1 MKGRLWK
8 DLCELEVAKS
18 VPDLRDIINE
28 KDEWGKCALF
38 MTLDK
43 EWIDT
48 FCYFV
53 DCGADVHIDNIIGE
67 PLLHVAVQRCL
78 TKCIERLLLAG
89 VDVNCTNAHGETA
102 LYDYIQT
109 YQCNINTDVLTL
121 LLKHKSDVNVIS
133 KESKTPLDVMLR
145 HRSYT
150 VHQAPI
156 LINAGAK
163 LHSLKRSEMDLDA
176 IPYVKKL
183 SACTSAKIAVRIA
196 LKKTGKVHKD
206 VIPLIEALVFQ
217 SWEKEE
223 WKIL

>member
-8 DLCELEVAKS
+8 DLCQLKVAKS

-28 KDEWGKCALF
+28 TDEWGKRALF
-38 MTLDK
+38 TSMTELQL
-43 EWIDT
+43 DT

-53 DCGADVHIDNIIGE
+53 DCGANVHIKNMIGE

-78 TKCIERLLLAG
+78 TKCIEKLLSAG
-89 VDVNCTNAHGETA
+89 VDINCTNEYGETV
-102 LYDYIQT
+102 LYDYSRS
-109 YQCNINTDVLTL
+109 YRYSEHLDVLKL
-121 LLKHKSDVNVIS
+121 FLKHKANVNVIS
-133 KESKTPLDVMLR
+133 KENNTPLDTMLFP
-145 HRSYT
+145 RSYT

-163 LHSLKRSEMDLDA
+163 LHSLKRRDMDPNA
-176 IPYVKKL
+176 IPYVEKL
-183 SACTSAKIAVRIA
+183 SACTSASIALRIA
-196 LKKTGKVHKD
+196 LRKTLKVHKD

-223 WKIL
+223 WNK